1 MTEPRYQIHEDDF
14 GCYEVHEPG
23 ADAPI
28 TIQDTLEEAVAWVK
42 RMEPKPPPSGLLA
55 DL

>member
-1 MTEPRYQIHEDDF
+1 MTEPRYQIHEDDH
-14 GCYEVHEPG
+14 GRYEVHKAG

-28 TIQDTLEEAVAWVK
+28 TIKDTLDEAVAWVK
-42 RMEPKPPPSGLLA
+42 RMEPPHPSDLLA